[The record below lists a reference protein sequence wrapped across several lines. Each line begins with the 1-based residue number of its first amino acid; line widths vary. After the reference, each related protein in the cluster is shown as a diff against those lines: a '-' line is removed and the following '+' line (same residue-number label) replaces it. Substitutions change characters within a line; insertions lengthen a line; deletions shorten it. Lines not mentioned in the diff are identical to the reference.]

1 MLSIAMARAPSATAQ
16 VTGAR
21 APLSAPFP
29 VLLALAEADE
39 LGAAS
44 VLVLEDAVVT
54 TTFVMV
60 DAPSPALGTDAVG
73 ETVFVGTT
81 AVGEDEDEVPAIAP
95 DVLLVGTTAPPDE
108 DEDGD
113 GDGDAAVG
121 DAAVVDDAEEESV
134 LVAAVESVPVG
145 VVASVLVGDA
155 ESLPLPV
162 GLGAAAVWV
171 TAMVPVPAALMVA
184 VRQ

>member
-1 MLSIAMARAPSATAQ
+1 MLSIATARVPSATAQ

-21 APLSAPFP
+21 APLSAPLP
-29 VLLALAEADE
+29 VPVPLAEADE

-73 ETVFVGTT
+73 EAVFVGTT
-81 AVGEDEDEVPAIAP
+81 AVGEGEEEVPATAP
-95 DVLLVGTTAPPDE
+95 GVLLVGTTAPPDE
-108 DEDGD
+108 DDEGDGDGD

-121 DAAVVDDAEEESV
+121 DDAEEESV

-155 ESLPLPV
+155 ELPPLPV

-184 VRQ
+184 VR